1 MARMDN
7 SARLAIIPLQKQ
19 CAAGRIS
26 MKIRL
31 ERAEPAE
38 AGDYY
43 QVLFEDLRDE
53 VDAEKTYFL
62 IQRQFEFPDGGVCY
76 VESHD
81 EDYIGHAKVKRA
93 TLGRNRL
100 ILELQRRRDAWIEVE
115 FETSE
120 RNFREVVRIMRIMIP
135 AIRLVEAEQSRR
147 SR

>member
-1 MARMDN
+1 MR
-7 SARLAIIPLQKQ
+7 
-19 CAAGRIS
+19 
-26 MKIRL
+26 IRL
-31 ERAEPAE
+31 ERVEPAE

-43 QVLFEDLRDE
+43 QVLFKDLKDDE
-53 VDAEKTYFL
+53 DAEKTYVL

-100 ILELQRRRDAWIEVE
+100 LLELQRRRAASIEVE

-120 RNFREVVRIMRIMIP
+120 RNYLEIVRIMRIMIP
-135 AIRLVEAEQSRR
+135 AISLVKADQSRR

>member
-1 MARMDN
+1 MR
-7 SARLAIIPLQKQ
+7 
-19 CAAGRIS
+19 
-26 MKIRL
+26 IRL
-31 ERAEPAE
+31 ERAEAAE

-53 VDAEKTYFL
+53 EDAEKTYVL

-81 EDYIGHAKVKRA
+81 HDYIGDAKVKRA

-100 ILELQRRRDAWIEVE
+100 LLELRRRRGARIEVE

-120 RNFREVVRIMRIMIP
+120 RNFREIVRIMRIMIP
-135 AIRLVEAEQSRR
+135 AIRLVEAGRSRR